1 MERHVKQRLIGATIL
16 LFLVVLLVPEF
27 LSGPKP
33 PAATPATLP
42 VPTHTYT
49 VDLNDPTRATLQ
61 EPVPTATAT
70 PPPPASA
77 PTETPAPTSSP
88 APAPAPAAT
97 PAPMP
102 AAASTPVPELVPK
115 PIATAPNTAPTAA
128 SANGAWS
135 VQLGSFASRANAE
148 KLVHSLA
155 AKGYTAALSSVG
167 AGAAARYRVRIGQ
180 IHDREAAQ
188 RLIGRLKS
196 QGVAATLVPPS

>member
-16 LFLVVLLVPEF
+16 LVLVVLLVPEF

-49 VDLNDPTRATLQ
+49 VDLSDPTRATLQ

-77 PTETPAPTSSP
+77 PTETSAPTSS
-88 APAPAPAAT
+88 PAPAPAAT

-115 PIATAPNTAPTAA
+115 PIATALNTAPTSS

-180 IHDREAAQ
+180 IHDRETAQ
-188 RLIGRLKS
+188 RLSGRLKS